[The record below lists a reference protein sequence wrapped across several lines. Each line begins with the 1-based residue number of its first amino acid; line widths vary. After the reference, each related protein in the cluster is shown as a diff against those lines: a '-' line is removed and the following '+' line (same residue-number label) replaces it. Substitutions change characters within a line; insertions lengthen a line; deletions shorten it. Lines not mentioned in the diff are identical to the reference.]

1 MLGQQQQLNFDEGA
15 GSEAGTSPLASA
27 DKKKPPVLEEPKHE
41 KRDSGIACLDEN
53 PDVKILEEAG
63 GKLSLLNPL
72 SPMEGDNKFPSS
84 DGEQERSPGE
94 EGSKVDEG
102 DDDDD
107 ETEGEGPGDDGG
119 DTTEDEEGVITNID
133 DVLEEEEEKS
143 PVVNVIVQ
151 TPPISVLPGPM
162 IPPKAASTSDVPKVP
177 PTGTGRVFPR
187 EQRIASTPSRPLS
200 DYSALIKSASDH
212 THSSSSSSISRT
224 LSEHAHS
231 PLSSSLKAGRFKRRT
246 ARMEDISQLNIMA
259 HDLDITVSPP
269 TPGEARVKV
278 LGVVL

>member
-15 GSEAGTSPLASA
+15 GGEAGASPLPSA

-41 KRDSGIACLDEN
+41 KRDSGIAGLDEN
-53 PDVKILEEAG
+53 SDVKILEEAV

-72 SPMEGDNKFPSS
+72 SPTEGDNKFPSS
-84 DGEQERSPGE
+84 DGEQERSPVE

-102 DDDDD
+102 DDDD

-151 TPPISVLPGPM
+151 TPPISVLP

-231 PLSSSLKAGRFKRRT
+231 PLSSSLKASRFKRRT

-269 TPGEARVKV
+269 TPGETRVKV